1 MKIIN
6 LGSGSKGNATLI
18 KINSGYIL
26 VDCGLSKFEE
36 KLNEQN
42 ILLDEIKYVFIT
54 HNHGDHILNI
64 LKFNPSI
71 IYTGLETISV
81 AHNVVEYYKNYKF
94 DDFEVFILKTS
105 HDAPNA
111 MGFIFKIGN
120 NELVY
125 MTDTGKIP
133 AKTKR
138 FSKNKHFYILE
149 SNYDEELLM
158 SSKRPLFLK
167 ERIRSTHGHLSNV
180 QANIYLKDFI
190 GENTKGFAF
199 AHISEECNSDEKI
212 IESMNDFTFE
222 HKYFLKQWEP
232 TVIEYDEN

>member
-26 VDCGLSKFEE
+26 VDCGLSKFKE

-64 LKFNPSI
+64 LKFDPSI

-81 AHNVVEYYKNYKF
+81 AHNIVDYYKNYKF
-94 DDFEVFILKTS
+94 VDFEVFILKTS

-120 NELVY
+120 SELVY

-133 AKTKR
+133 AKTKL
-138 FSKNKHFYILE
+138 FCKNKDFYILE
-149 SNYDEELLM
+149 SNYDEKLLM
-158 SSKRPLFLK
+158 SSNRPLFLK
-167 ERIRSTHGHLSNV
+167 NRIKSTHGHLSNV
-180 QANIYLKDFI
+180 QANIYLKQFV

-199 AHISEECNSDEKI
+199 AHISEECNCDEKV
-212 IESMNDFTFE
+212 IESMNDFTFKY
-222 HKYFLKQWEP
+222 KYFLKQWEP
-232 TVIEYDEN
+232 TVIDYDEN